1 MTFICHAMCSSGMRT
16 AARALAQHLP
26 PHQHL
31 RSYRYSA
38 WTYHLYIE
46 VHLCQRKC
54 GLCYQMPRTS
64 QDLYRRK
71 LVDAWV
77 TDLGNIYAPKGYQT
91 LPVGR
96 HFAFQGHTTH
106 VILVSVIRST
116 FRDATV
122 RRSFE
127 ARMIFR
133 HCTLHPGGFNVN
145 PACVDFIKKKKVS
158 VRLKRCEFC
167 PVTLH
172 A

>member
-1 MTFICHAMCSSGMRT
+1 
-16 AARALAQHLP
+16 
-26 PHQHL
+26 
-31 RSYRYSA
+31 
-38 WTYHLYIE
+38 
-46 VHLCQRKC
+46 
-54 GLCYQMPRTS
+54 MPRTS

-77 TDLGNIYAPKGYQT
+77 TDLGNIYAPQGYQT

-116 FRDATV
+116 FRDATD

-133 HCTLHPGGFNVN
+133 HCNAHPGGFNVD

-167 PVTLH
+167 LVTLH
-172 A
+172 AQHLVAFKPLTKREYPRNVWFTFKILVCRSELS